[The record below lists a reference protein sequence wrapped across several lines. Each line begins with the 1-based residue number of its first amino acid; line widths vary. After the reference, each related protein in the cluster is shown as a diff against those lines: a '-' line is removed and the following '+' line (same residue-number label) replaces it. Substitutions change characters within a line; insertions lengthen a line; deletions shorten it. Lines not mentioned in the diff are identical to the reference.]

1 LETAVTFPGLLAI
14 VPSARRFVR
23 GILAG
28 SPRVDDIELI
38 AAELASNAIRFSL
51 LCFRVAIAAIGGKRT
66 CGLCCSTTSSSLPLV
81 TEPRETG
88 QPPTGQ
94 GQLRHGYHR
103 TRRVRREIL
112 HTPSGQDGGAFT
124 VTVRTEPGWARIEV
138 SGAGSGEWNAPRDG
152 TLEDEYGRGL
162 AIVAALADK
171 LGHDIRASGQTVWAE
186 VNW

>member
-28 SPRVDDIELI
+28 SPRVDDMELI
-38 AAELASNAIRFSL
+38 TAELASNAIR
-51 LCFRVAIAAIGGKRT
+51 
-66 CGLCCSTTSSSLPLV
+66 
-81 TEPRETG
+81 
-88 QPPTGQ
+88 
-94 GQLRHGYHR
+94 
-103 TRRVRREIL
+103 
-112 HTPSGQDGGAFT
+112 HTPSGQDGGEFT

-138 SGAGSGEWNAPRDG
+138 SDTGTGEWSAPQDG
-152 TLEDEYGRGL
+152 TLDDEYGRGL

-171 LGHDIRASGQTVWAE
+171 LGHDIRAGGQTVWAE

>member
-28 SPRVDDIELI
+28 SPRIDDIELI
-38 AAELASNAIRFSL
+38 AAELASNAIR
-51 LCFRVAIAAIGGKRT
+51 
-66 CGLCCSTTSSSLPLV
+66 
-81 TEPRETG
+81 
-88 QPPTGQ
+88 
-94 GQLRHGYHR
+94 
-103 TRRVRREIL
+103 
-112 HTPSGQDGGAFT
+112 HTPSGQDGGEFT
-124 VTVRTEPGWARIEV
+124 MTVRTEPGWARIEV
-138 SGAGSGEWNAPRDG
+138 SDAGSGEWNAPQDG